1 VEEVFRDR
9 LRGVAL
15 ECTRCHFVG
24 SDDRQDLDRQMYT
37 TISEGEGVNMYL
49 SFQFPTWRTA
59 RTAAFAVPIA
69 DRFPAFS
76 LDHSL
81 RSYFNG
87 GGLGPENAR
96 AISTPSMS
104 ARLEFLLVGL
114 LVADEGEVV
123 A

>member
-1 VEEVFRDR
+1 
-9 LRGVAL
+9 
-15 ECTRCHFVG
+15 
-24 SDDRQDLDRQMYT
+24 
-37 TISEGEGVNMYL
+37 MYL

-59 RTAAFAVPIA
+59 RTTAFAVSIA

-81 RSYFNG
+81 GSYFNG
-87 GGLGPENAR
+87 RGLGPENAR
-96 AISTPSMS
+96 STSTPSMS